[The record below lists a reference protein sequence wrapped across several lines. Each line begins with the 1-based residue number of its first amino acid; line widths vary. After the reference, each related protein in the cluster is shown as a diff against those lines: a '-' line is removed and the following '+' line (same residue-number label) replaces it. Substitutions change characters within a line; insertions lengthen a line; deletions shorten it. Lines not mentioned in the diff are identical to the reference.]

1 MLYTQREKES
11 EKELRDTHSD
21 RPELSSKGFTWHRQM
36 TTQSCSPHLCLLL
49 SCTATATAQHVGTLS
64 HTHSADFLNQARG
77 WQACQKP
84 VHTAVCLSY
93 STCTHPQ
100 LPSCMAHTLIIS
112 CLFSVSLSPLL
123 QWCQCACDKGF
134 ESNSWSLNTEWK
146 ASKTDKSWRC
156 QIRFELQ
163 WEDELKSK
171 LEWGWIQAAQR
182 RGGQKKNIEPKPKP
196 FLFRLP
202 LLWES
207 NMFPIPSQW
216 AWVFNSLN

>member
-112 CLFSVSLSPLL
+112 CLLSVSLSPLL

-146 ASKTDKSWRC
+146 ASKPTNLGGVKSDLNYSGRTSS
-156 QIRFELQ
+156 RASL
-163 WEDELKSK
+163 S
-171 LEWGWIQAAQR
+171 
-182 RGGQKKNIEPKPKP
+182 GGGFRLHRDGGGTKKNIEPKPRP